1 MLKMFKD
8 IKDKLDNIFRQQ
20 ETISN
25 DLEDLR
31 NRRVLLEIKQQ
42 QQTNRIK
49 NSVGG
54 LNGNLDKKKEN
65 S

>member
-8 IKDKLDNIFRQQ
+8 IKDKLDNISRQQ

-49 NSVGG
+49 TFGG
-54 LNGNLDKKKEN
+54 PQ
-65 S
+65 